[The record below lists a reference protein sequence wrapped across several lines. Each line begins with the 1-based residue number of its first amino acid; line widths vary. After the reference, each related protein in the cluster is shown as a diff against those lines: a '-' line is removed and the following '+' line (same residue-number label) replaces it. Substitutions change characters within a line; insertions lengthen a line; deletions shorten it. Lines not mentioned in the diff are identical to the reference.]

1 VTVQAILAKIK
12 SLTRSHIVH
21 PGLQVFKDK
30 KPGEIKLSK
39 DEVPGLGESVP
50 TAPTWRVI
58 DVLVAET
65 GWNPDLDAM

>member
-1 VTVQAILAKIK
+1 
-12 SLTRSHIVH
+12 
-21 PGLQVFKDK
+21 VFKDK

-39 DEVPGLGESVP
+39 DEVPGLGEFVP
-50 TAPTWRVI
+50 TASTGKVV